1 MDDVCSQLQK
11 ELGSNGLFGGKGEL
25 SMASKTEKVET
36 AVANKVAY
44 KQGGDRRVTC
54 EHCKKQGH
62 SKNNC
67 WVLHPHLRSPSTSK
81 FSQTRAHE
89 AVHNHEAGKA
99 MVSTSHSVGATS
111 QIPNDD
117 AFIRNSDIKAL
128 IKDLKANSGNISI
141 NALNS
146 IHNASHT
153 ARPLI
158 IDSGASHHMI
168 RDAKLITDVKPAL
181 GSVVIA
187 NGNKIPIERV

>member
-1 MDDVCSQLQK
+1 M
-11 ELGSNGLFGGKGEL
+11 
-25 SMASKTEKVET
+25 
-36 AVANKVAY
+36 
-44 KQGGDRRVTC
+44 
-54 EHCKKQGH
+54 
-62 SKNNC
+62 
-67 WVLHPHLRSPSTSK
+67 
-81 FSQTRAHE
+81 
-89 AVHNHEAGKA
+89 HNHEAGKA

-117 AFIRNSDIKAL
+117 TFIRKSDIEALIKAL
-128 IKDLKANSGNISI
+128 NANSGNISV

-153 ARPLI
+153 ARSLI

-187 NGNKIPIERV
+187 NGNKIPIEGVGNLKLFDKESQAFYMPTFTSNLLSVKRVTNDLNCNVIFSPNDVYFQDIKTSKMLRKGVEQWRALFA